1 MLLSTQRKIKL
12 VRWHNGIIHSI
23 NGPKVVSRTF
33 LLLYHLD
40 IIGNIVTTAFHP
52 FLGKTSQGVRRSLLA
67 CLEKECLL
75 VWKMFE
81 ALRFIY
87 LDWPFSKSIFKK
99 CFRISFPVT
108 ERTEWRALSTV
119 LISESNKERT
129 MYQPQNHWVAS
140 AWCCYCFLKLI
151 CISAISVAILWKQT
165 KIKQKMNIVVASSIS
180 EALDALTL
188 YHLPAI
194 CVEYSPNWEIRGGH
208 GIDSDSTDSRLTL
221 YPEKYSRLPVC
232 K

>member
-1 MLLSTQRKIKL
+1 MGRAPCKLFAQMWHYLHDNFMLLSTQREIKL

-23 NGPKVVSRTF
+23 NGSRVVSRTF

-40 IIGNIVTTAFHP
+40 IIGNIVTIAFHP

-87 LDWPFSKSIFKK
+87 LDWPFGKSISKK

-108 ERTEWRALSTV
+108 ERTEWRALPTE

-129 MYQPQNHWVAS
+129 MYQPQNHWVSS
-140 AWCCYCFLKLI
+140 AWCCYCFLELI
-151 CISAISVAILWKQT
+151 CISAISVAILR
-165 KIKQKMNIVVASSIS
+165 KQK
-180 EALDALTL
+180 
-188 YHLPAI
+188 
-194 CVEYSPNWEIRGGH
+194 
-208 GIDSDSTDSRLTL
+208 
-221 YPEKYSRLPVC
+221 
-232 K
+232 